1 MLSRREVD
9 SAELT
14 WPLVMSKKKA
24 AALVWQPIFSDGINE
39 SDWAQVMMR
48 WDNSSVHFL
57 NCSFRCCAR
66 IFRIQGFAQPT
77 DPPFN
82 LWSGV
87 AGFT

>member
-48 WDNSSVHFL
+48 WDN
-57 NCSFRCCAR
+57 
-66 IFRIQGFAQPT
+66 IYIYIYIYGYIIY
-77 DPPFN
+77 DKY
-82 LWSGV
+82 V
-87 AGFT
+87 AHIIGK